1 MMELVKN
8 DFAPIVAKVKV
19 YDKTYKRKNKNGKE
33 TTVKTVQNS
42 ITLPKEIP
50 FKHNEDVF
58 ILSQDTYDNLLI
70 NISKNDNPNA
80 NKLDVLENELQSKS
94 DLIAEYESRIEKLTS
109 ELDSK
114 SESMENSNALIQ
126 SLTEDL
132 RNANHTKDVLNANL
146 NETLIEMATLEEKVN
161 SLYDKMNKNKDIINI
176 LTSYYESLLNETL
189 TVHQKRI
196 ISEVNEELKK
206 TNFIQRLRGLTIT
219 KEPNINKKE
228 ITGEAIAKLNEL
240 IRENNLLE

>member
-1 MMELVKN
+1 MIMMELVKN

-50 FKHNEDVF
+50 FKHNEDVI

-70 NISKNDNPNA
+70 NISKNNNPNE
-80 NKLDVLENELQSKS
+80 NKLDVLENELKSKS
-94 DLIAEYESRIEKLTS
+94 DLIASYESRIS
-109 ELDSK
+109 ELESEVSSK
-114 SESMENSNALIQ
+114 SANIENSNALIQ

-132 RNANHTKDVLNANL
+132 RNANHSKDVINANL

-161 SLYDKMNKNKDIINI
+161 KNKDIIKI
-176 LTSYYESLLNETL
+176 LTSYYESLLNESI
-189 TVHQKRI
+189 TVTSNRLI
-196 ISEVNEELKK
+196 AEVNKELKN
-206 TNFIQRLRGLTIT
+206 TSFIQRLRGLAIT
-219 KEPNINKKE
+219 SEPNINKKE
-228 ITGEAIAKLNEL
+228 ITGDAIAKLNNVIKEHH
-240 IRENNLLE
+240 LLE

>member
-50 FKHNEDVF
+50 FKHNEDVI

-70 NISKNDNPNA
+70 NISKNNNPNG
-80 NKLDVLENELQSKS
+80 NKLDVLENELQFKS
-94 DLIAEYESRIEKLTS
+94 ELIASYESRIS
-109 ELDSK
+109 ELESEVSSK
-114 SESMENSNALIQ
+114 SANIENSNALIQ
-126 SLTEDL
+126 SLTDDL

-146 NETLIEMATLEEKVN
+146 NETLIEMATLEEKV
-161 SLYDKMNKNKDIINI
+161 KKNKDIIKI
-176 LTSYYESLLNETL
+176 LTSYYESLLNESI
-189 TVHQKRI
+189 TVTSNRLI
-196 ISEVNEELKK
+196 AEVNKELKN
-206 TNFIQRLRGLTIT
+206 TNFIQRLKGLTIT
-219 KEPNINKKE
+219 SEPNINKKE
-228 ITGEAIAKLNEL
+228 ITGDAIAKLNNVIKEHH
-240 IRENNLLE
+240 LLE